1 MFVVTCNFGNADSG
15 DMGSML
21 VGISETL
28 DGARKVMEDDFDAFI
43 ADKHWADIER
53 RERFIGATDGDRWDH
68 EGWSVWCIFDSDD
81 IGHTAIEY

>member
-1 MFVVTCNFGNADSG
+1 MFVVICNYGNTETG
-15 DMGSML
+15 RMGSML

-43 ADKHWADIER
+43 ADKRWVDIER
-53 RERFIGATDGDRWDH
+53 REWFIGATDGDGWEH

-81 IGHTAIEY
+81 IGNTAIEY